1 MSEKFQITFW
11 IQDLKFSSD
20 LSVDQQLQ
28 QFYMPSKELKGALI
42 AETLRFGNLGGN
54 YSSTK
59 TLPLI
64 LKVSQPID
72 F

>member
-1 MSEKFQITFW
+1 
-11 IQDLKFSSD
+11 
-20 LSVDQQLQ
+20 
-28 QFYMPSKELKGALI
+28 MPSKELKGALI